1 MIVTQPSFFSS
12 LYGGMESNT
21 VEKISW
27 LYVIPIPL
35 SPCCDICSLSRAPG
49 THRGGFISQGTRGDP
64 GKGCTPRCQQPP
76 SCCCA
81 HRCPTSDPPQAQ
93 ANLAGRGSASL
104 ILEGRKKQHHQKLT
118 YSEEQCL
125 EPQDLWLTPHR
136 KGGQCSS
143 SFPQPD
149 RRHGLMKTNQVLLR
163 L

>member
-35 SPCCDICSLSRAPG
+35 SPRCDICSLSRAPG

-64 GKGCTPRCQQPP
+64 GKGCSPR
-76 SCCCA
+76 A
-81 HRCPTSDPPQAQ
+81 AAVLTGAPPQILPRPGQILQGADLLPKSLREGKNSTTKSSPTQ
-93 ANLAGRGSASL
+93 RSSAWSH
-104 ILEGRKKQHHQKLT
+104 R
-118 YSEEQCL
+118 
-125 EPQDLWLTPHR
+125 TPHTSR
-136 KGGQCSS
+136 KGGKCSS